1 VWEVEDPI
9 YSALLQIQLD
19 IDNMKKV
26 QTIIQALILLVI
38 GVVVVAAAVAIIATS
53 KGINGESAQK
63 DVFQG
68 IVAAKDVS
76 INTKIPGRIEVVN
89 VSEGQNVKA
98 GDVILEISSD
108 ELQAKEQQLLA
119 VVEQAKAGVEA
130 STSQRDMAKAV
141 SEMAENG
148 ARNQQVVQAES
159 VYTLWSSTYNRAK
172 VLYDGGAI
180 SLQKLEEIRTQKEV
194 YAQTL
199 DMAIEGARIEQK
211 DAANAQL
218 AMAEAGLVAS
228 KAKLDQ
234 AEAGLGEVRV
244 YLEDTVIKSSIDG
257 VMTSINVDEGELVS
271 TGMSLAT
278 VSNLDTCWVTVN
290 VDEDEISEIMEGQE
304 AKVELLAFKD
314 KEFIGKVAT
323 VNKQPD
329 FAVKKSTSENGN
341 FDIVSFGVKI
351 EIENNDEFFR
361 PGMTAVVDFLGQ
373 EVTE

>member
-1 VWEVEDPI
+1 MEDKTNNVEKTKDVEKI
-9 YSALLQIQLD
+9 
-19 IDNMKKV
+19 KKK
-26 QTIIQALILLVI
+26 TDSSWFGKNINKIVI
-38 GVVVVAAAVAIIATS
+38 GVVVVAAVVAIISTS
-53 KGINGESAQK
+53 YGINGESAQK

-76 INTKIPGRIEVVN
+76 INTKIPGRIETVN
-89 VSEGQNVKA
+89 VSEGKDVKV
-98 GDVILEISSD
+98 GDIILEISSD

-141 SEMAENG
+141 SDMAENG
-148 ARNQQVVQAES
+148 ARNQQVIQAES
-159 VYTLWSSTYNRAK
+159 IYTLWSSTYDRAK
-172 VLYDGGAI
+172 VLYEGGAI

-228 KAKLDQ
+228 KAKLNQ
-234 AEAGLGEVRV
+234 AEAGLAEVRV
-244 YLEDTVIKSSIDG
+244 YLEDTVIKASMDG
-257 VMTSINVDEGELVS
+257 VMTAINVDEGELVS

-278 VSNLDTCWVTVN
+278 VSNLETCWITVN
-290 VDEDEISEIMEGQE
+290 VDEDEISEITEGQE
-304 AKVELLAFKD
+304 ARVELLAFKD
-314 KEFIGKVAT
+314 KEFIGKVDT

-351 EIENNDEFFR
+351 EIENNDELFR

>member
-1 VWEVEDPI
+1 LLKMEDK
-9 YSALLQIQLD
+9 
-19 IDNMKKV
+19 NKK
-26 QTIIQALILLVI
+26 TNNIETTKKKTDSSWFGRNINKLVI
-38 GVVVVAAAVAIIATS
+38 GVIIVVGAVAIISTS
-53 KGINGESAQK
+53 KGIQGESAEN

-76 INTKIPGRIEVVN
+76 VNTKIPGRIEVIN
-89 VSEGQNVKA
+89 VSEGQTVKV

-108 ELQAKEQQLLA
+108 ELRAKERQLLA

-148 ARNQQVVQAES
+148 ARNQQVIQAES
-159 VYTLWSSTYNRAK
+159 VYTLWNSTYDRAK
-172 VLYDGGAI
+172 VLYEGGAI

-218 AMAEAGLVAS
+218 AMAEAGLLAS

-244 YLEDTVIKSSIDG
+244 YLEDTEIKASIDG

-290 VDEDEISEIMEGQE
+290 VDEDEISKITEGQE
-304 AKVELLAFKD
+304 ARVELLAFKD

-351 EIENNDEFFR
+351 EIENNDELFR
-361 PGMTAVVDFLGQ
+361 PGMTAIVDFLGQ

>member
-1 VWEVEDPI
+1 MED
-9 YSALLQIQLD
+9 
-19 IDNMKKV
+19 KKNKTNNIETTKKKADSSWFGRNV
-26 QTIIQALILLVI
+26 NKLVI
-38 GVVVVAAAVAIIATS
+38 GVIIVVGAIAIISTS
-53 KGINGESAQK
+53 KGIQGESSQK

-68 IVAAKDVS
+68 IVAAKDIS
-76 INTKIPGRIEVVN
+76 INTKIPGRIEAVK
-89 VSEGQNVKA
+89 VSEGQNVKT
-98 GDVILEISSD
+98 GDIILEISSD

-141 SEMAENG
+141 SDMAENG
-148 ARNQQVVQAES
+148 ARNQQVIQAES
-159 VYTLWSSTYNRAK
+159 VYTLWSSTYDRAK

-211 DAANAQL
+211 EAANAQL
-218 AMAEAGLVAS
+218 AMAEAGLLA
-228 KAKLDQ
+228 AKGQLEQ
-234 AEAGLGEVRV
+234 AQAGLAEVRV
-244 YLEDTVIKSSIDG
+244 YLEDTVIKAAIDG
-257 VMTSINVDEGELVS
+257 TVTCLNVDEGELVS

-278 VSNLDTCWVTVN
+278 VSNLETCWVTVN
-290 VDEDEISEIMEGQE
+290 VDEDEISEIIEGQE
-304 AKVELLAFKD
+304 VNVELLAFKD

-329 FAVKKSTSENGN
+329 FAVKKSTEENGN

-351 EIENNDEFFR
+351 EIENNDELFR
-361 PGMTAVVDFLGQ
+361 PGMTALVDFLGQ